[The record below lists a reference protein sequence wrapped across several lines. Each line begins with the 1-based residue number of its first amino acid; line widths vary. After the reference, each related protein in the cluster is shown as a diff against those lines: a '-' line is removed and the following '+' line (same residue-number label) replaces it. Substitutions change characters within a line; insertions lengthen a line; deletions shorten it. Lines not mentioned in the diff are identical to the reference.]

1 MIQNR
6 NKTSPTIDLDE
17 CRTALSQTQKDRL
30 ATLRGR
36 IEASILAEAIAE
48 GWDAFVL
55 SSKGTKR
62 LKPNHRR

>member
-1 MIQNR
+1 MIRNQ

-17 CRTALSQTQKDRL
+17 YQTALSQTQKDRL

-48 GWDAFVL
+48 EWGAFVL
-55 SSKGTKR
+55 SSKETKR
-62 LKPNHRR
+62 LKPTHRR